1 VDLSVWPGVDEGAL
15 TGKHRETYRSRVNA
29 VRLYHLNG
37 ANAAEIK
44 SKTGISRAH
53 IYRLITERCLVS
65 HPVGQIHGCRGPL
78 SYQKLS
84 Q

>member
-1 VDLSVWPGVDEGAL
+1 VDLSIWPGVDEGAL

-29 VRLYHLNG
+29 VRLYLNG

-65 HPVGQIHGCRGPL
+65 HPVGQIHGWRGPL